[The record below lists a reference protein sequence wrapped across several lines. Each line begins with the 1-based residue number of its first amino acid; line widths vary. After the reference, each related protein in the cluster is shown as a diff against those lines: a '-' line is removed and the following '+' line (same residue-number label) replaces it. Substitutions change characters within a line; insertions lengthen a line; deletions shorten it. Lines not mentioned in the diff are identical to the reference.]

1 MFLKSA
7 LVSSEK
13 LVVKY
18 LGSLSLCVIPV
29 KKEVEI
35 YGVVPY
41 ERLNAKSNIFIS
53 YVQMYV
59 VPLFYLTCFG
69 LVSFGSFGVYK
80 QSGCDSIC
88 RLGNS
93 LFIHLGLFLY
103 LSTHFLTLWRR
114 KQFFIEFQKSLDD
127 IDVHLRKCDEV
138 GVKKEK
144 KNEPKYLYYAT
155 WFVVIVCFSVAM
167 VYDIKELLYYYNEYF
182 FIVFVVSN
190 FPYSSSSIVLGQF
203 IYFVAEISK
212 RFRML
217 NELFERINRESE
229 RKHAP
234 LMIFDI
240 ESEVKKDLPA
250 NQELRHRH
258 IVDHVSITEDSDEFN
273 DDVND
278 FNDAET
284 IPVDVPTSETNLPEL
299 FKLHDKILSLSV
311 LTNAQY
317 GPQCVP
323 YMAVCFVI
331 TIFGIFLQTKVFFV
345 VGGKSRLLDYVVFLY
360 LLWSLTTML
369 VAYLVLRL
377 CCNANGYSKQSAMI
391 VHEIMQKKPAFMLGN
406 DVYYN
411 KMKSFTL
418 QFLHWEGYFQFNG
431 IGLFT
436 LDYTFIFSTVSAA
449 TSYLIV
455 LLQFDMSSI
464 LKQEGLL

>member
-1 MFLKSA
+1 MNTLK
-7 LVSSEK
+7 L
-13 LVVKY
+13 Y
-18 LGSLSLCVIPV
+18 LSL
-29 KKEVEI
+29 I
-35 YGVVPY
+35 YGVIPY
-41 ERLNAKSNIFIS
+41 ERLNAKANIFQS
-53 YVQMYV
+53 YGQMYI
-59 VPLFYLTCFG
+59 VPAFYLVCFG
-69 LVSFGSFGVYK
+69 LVSFGKFSISQ
-80 QSGCDSIC
+80 QSSCNSIC
-88 RLGNS
+88 RLATS
-93 LFIHLGLFLY
+93 LFINMGLCLY
-103 LSTHFLTLWRR
+103 LTTHFLTLWRR
-114 KQFFIEFQKSLDD
+114 KKFFIDFQELLAD
-127 IDVHLRKCDEV
+127 IDERLRKCDAV
-138 GVKKEK
+138 GVKKAK
-144 KNEPKYLYYAT
+144 KKETKYLFYVT
-155 WFVVIVCFSVAM
+155 WLLVILAFGAAI
-167 VYDIKELLYYYNEYF
+167 VYDIKELINYYREFF
-182 FIVFVVSN
+182 FIVFMVSN
-190 FPYSSSSIVLGQF
+190 FPYSAASIVLGQF
-203 IYFVAEISK
+203 IYFVDEISQ
-212 RFRML
+212 RFRKL
-217 NELFERINRESE
+217 NELFERINSESE

-240 ESEVKKDLPA
+240 ETEVKKDLPS

-258 IVDHVSITEDSDEFN
+258 IVENISLNEESDEFN
-273 DDVND
+273 DDVED
-278 FNDAET
+278 MNDAET
-284 IPVDVPTSETNLPEL
+284 MPSDGATSETNLPEL

-311 LTNAQY
+311 LTNAEY

-331 TIFGIFLQTKVFFV
+331 TIFGIFLQTKVFFA
-345 VGGKSRLLDYVVFLY
+345 VGGKNRLLDYVVFLY

-418 QFLHWEGYFQFNG
+418 QFLHWEGYFQYNG